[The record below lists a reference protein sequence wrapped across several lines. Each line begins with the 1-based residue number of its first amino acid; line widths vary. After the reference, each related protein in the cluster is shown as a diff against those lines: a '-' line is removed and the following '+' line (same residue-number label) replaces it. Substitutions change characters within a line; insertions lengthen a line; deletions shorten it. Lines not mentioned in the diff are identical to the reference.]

1 MDVESIS
8 APLADDDLARWARE
22 HLVYEGRMLAFAAV
36 RLAERQGLP
45 RDPESNALLESFVV
59 HVRCLRDFL
68 WGRRRDRQPH
78 DAFAVDFCAPGEWE
92 RVRGDVPGLLGGRL
106 LHRAGR
112 EVVHLTYHRFSV
124 DAASKDWDCGEIF
137 DMIASSLERLAI
149 TAMPTRM
156 DGVTRTALGELW
168 EHQPGAGTASVATG
182 AAYGLAFHGGTIAF
196 PRFEHGS

>member
-1 MDVESIS
+1 MDGDRIP
-8 APLADDDLARWARE
+8 APLADDDLAGWARE

-45 RDPESNALLESFVV
+45 RDPESNALLESFVM

-68 WGRRRDRQPH
+68 WGRRRRRQPH

-92 RVRGDVPGLLGGRL
+92 RVRGGVPALLGERL

-112 EVVHLTYHRFSV
+112 EVVHLTYHRSSV

-137 DMIASSLERLAI
+137 DVIADSLDLLSI
-149 TAMPTRM
+149 TALPTRM
-156 DGVTRTALGELW
+156 DSVTRTALGELW

-182 AAYGLAFHGGTIAF
+182 AAYGLAFRGGTIAF
-196 PRFEHGS
+196 PGFQHGS